1 MLSNKGQPCPL
12 VLLAGGRVM
21 IGATISPLNN
31 DIMQCQQM
39 KFIYIYLKV
48 VIEKDL
54 LTIMVNVVCILS
66 GLEWLILLWC

>member
-12 VLLAGGRVM
+12 VLPPGGRVM

-31 DIMQCQQM
+31 DIMQCQRM
-39 KFIYIYLKV
+39 KFIYLKV